1 MRGPQPEV
9 KALVSDAESTLY
21 SGPYIELLKGILQAR
36 HVIGLLNISLCYESG
51 LISLW
56 KKSGNLHNLNE

>member
-1 MRGPQPEV
+1 MRLSQPEV

-21 SGPYIELLKGILQAR
+21 SGPYIERLKAILQAR
-36 HVIGLLNISLCYESG
+36 HVIGLLNISLYYESG

-56 KKSGNLHNLNE
+56 KKSGNLNDLNT